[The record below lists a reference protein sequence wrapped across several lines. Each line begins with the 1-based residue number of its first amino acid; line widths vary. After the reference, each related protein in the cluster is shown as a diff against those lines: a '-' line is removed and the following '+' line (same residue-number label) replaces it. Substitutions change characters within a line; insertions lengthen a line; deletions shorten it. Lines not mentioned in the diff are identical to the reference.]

1 MNTTKLEIM
10 AVAEGV
16 SQYTSYALILRDT
29 KAHKQHLS
37 VVISE
42 VEAHAITRLMYKENY
57 KRPLTH
63 TLLNK
68 TIKALGAQLQ
78 HIIIDKFEMGIF
90 YASLVISTASQ
101 EHIKIDSRCS
111 DAVALAIAT
120 KTPILATYEV
130 MDAAAIEMEP
140 IYEDKNVDKDENT
153 NTNVVHCINMLED
166 EFIEAFEEKTGL
178 EANNDLDTLQLMLDF
193 AVEQEDYDTAAIL
206 HQEINNQKK

>member
-1 MNTTKLEIM
+1 MNTTKLEII

-29 KAHKQHLS
+29 KVHKQHLS

-42 VEAHAITRLMYKENY
+42 VEAHAITRLMHKENY

-68 TIKALGAQLQ
+68 TIKALDAQVQ

-90 YASLVISTASQ
+90 YAKVVISTAAQ

-111 DAVALAIAT
+111 DAVALAIEANV
-120 KTPILATYEV
+120 PVLATYEV

-140 IYEDKNVDKDENT
+140 IHEDEKVDKDENT
-153 NTNVVHCINMLED
+153 NVVHSIDILEN
-166 EFIEAFEEKTGL
+166 EFIEAFEEETGL
-178 EANNDLDTLQLMLDF
+178 AANNDLDTLQLMLDF